1 MAVIA
6 TQDGLH
12 DRLAVAT
19 EGRTYKHLSDL
30 TGTHA
35 ESVRRYMQGQPP
47 TVEFLSAL
55 CEGLGINGDWLLLGR
70 GPMRREDVK
79 IAALRS
85 ADPGELL
92 TAMSGTMERLVER
105 VDRIEVFVQTLE
117 TRLRATSRRPRSAA
131 STPSTEGD
139 RPTEQTNAHGQS
151 TEPKDRDDQPDGDQ
165 PEVGEPRIEVKA
177 SRIGRAV
184 AKRPRPDA
192 Q

>member
-1 MAVIA
+1 MGSIA

-12 DRLAVAT
+12 ERLAVAT

-55 CEGLGINGDWLLLGR
+55 CDGLGINGDRLLLGR
-70 GPMRREDVK
+70 GPMRRSDVK
-79 IAALRS
+79 SAALRS

-92 TAMSGTMERLVER
+92 TAMSSTMERLVER

-117 TRLRATSRRPRSAA
+117 TRLRATARGPRPAA
-131 STPSTEGD
+131 STTLTKGD
-139 RPTEQTNAHGQS
+139 RPDEQTKAHGQS
-151 TEPKDRDDQPDGDQ
+151 TESKDAGDQ
-165 PEVGEPRIEVKA
+165 PQDNQPHIEVKA

-192 Q
+192 D